1 MLVQVEAN
9 DQQARE
15 RERLTQ
21 PKLAILEAS
30 IDSLKKQQVALV
42 DEKTHIVQENE
53 ALKKECDEL
62 LLCISAL
69 KKQHEAILAKALREK
84 GIGGS
89 FRSIYE
95 AEN

>member
-53 ALKKECDEL
+53 ALRKEHDKL

-69 KKQHEAILAKALREK
+69 KK
-84 GIGGS
+84 
-89 FRSIYE
+89 
-95 AEN
+95 